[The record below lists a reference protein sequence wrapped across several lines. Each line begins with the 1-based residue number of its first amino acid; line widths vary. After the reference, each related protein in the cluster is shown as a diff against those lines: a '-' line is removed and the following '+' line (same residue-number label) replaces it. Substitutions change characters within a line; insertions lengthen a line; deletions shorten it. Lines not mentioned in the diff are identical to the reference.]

1 MTIVV
6 FEDNDDK
13 YAVILGELV
22 SKGISES
29 HVTRIDNVAQAIQ
42 ISNGKVDLCIID
54 IRMPGVSGGSTRSTG
69 TELLEILNYAGM
81 RPVPVLAITAYPDEA
96 RSLQEAFS
104 SRGCI
109 IYDYD
114 EKNIWSQALD
124 VYLAQARSRQRFDFL
139 IITALKEER
148 DAFLNFPTLGVI
160 SKIHSGLDIWEV
172 TLAGHQG
179 AIILLPRMG
188 LVNAAVITAQAIERC
203 APSVVAMSGIC
214 AGLASSV
221 ELGQLLVT
229 DMVWEYQ
236 SGKWL
241 NEVFEAEPYQVT
253 VKPETSLV
261 LAKLMEQPD
270 LINNLE
276 RSFAS
281 KFRPPKVS
289 DAKLANFASGSAV
302 IASDKRLASVKE
314 QHRKVTGLDM
324 ELYGFHRA
332 VELSSSSVRAFS
344 AKVVVDKANVAKD
357 DSLHEYGAAL
367 SAAFVV
373 EALKVLLISS

>member
-1 MTIVV
+1 MTVIV
-6 FEDNDDK
+6 FEDNDAK
-13 YAVILGELV
+13 YAVILAELV

-29 HVTRIDNVAQAIQ
+29 HVTRIDNLAQAVQ
-42 ISNGKVDLCIID
+42 ISKVSVDLCIID

-69 TELLEILNYAGM
+69 TELLEMLNYAGM
-81 RPVPVLAITAYPDEA
+81 QPVPVLAITAYPDEA

-114 EKNIWSQALD
+114 DKNIWSQALD
-124 VYLAQARSRQRFDFL
+124 VYLAQARSRRRFDFL
-139 IITALKEER
+139 ILTALKEER
-148 DAFLNFPTLGVI
+148 DAFLNFPALKAVSI
-160 SKIHSGLDIWEV
+160 IYSGLNIWEV
-172 TLAGHQG
+172 TLNGYQG

-188 LVNAAVITAQAIERC
+188 LVNAAVVTAQAIERC
-203 APSVVAMSGIC
+203 GPSIVAMSGIC
-214 AGLASSV
+214 AGLASGV

-241 NEVFEAEPYQVT
+241 NDVFEAEPYQVT
-253 VKPETSLV
+253 VKPEMSLV
-261 LAKLMEQPD
+261 LAKLIEQED

-276 RSFAS
+276 RNFAC
-281 KFRPPKVS
+281 KFRPPKVL
-289 DAKLANFASGSAV
+289 DAKQANFTSGSAV
-302 IASDKRLASVKE
+302 IASKKRLAGVKE

-332 VELSSSSVRAFS
+332 VELSNSSVRAFS
-344 AKVVVDKANVAKD
+344 AKVVVDKANSAKD

-367 SAAFVV
+367 SAAFVL
-373 EALKVLLISS
+373 EALKALLDPL